1 VRKCLYENVLGSGIT
16 VLFEGLL
23 INGAVLLISTLILI
37 KASHLTITNA
47 MNASNASGMG
57 ATTIGFV
64 IVSFATSL
72 PELLVS
78 IFSAFGAGAVGVAVG
93 NVLGSNIV
101 NTCLILGICVLMV
114 TMRGGVSAYELM
126 NGKMNKRESESLYFG
141 LFIAS
146 MIPLVLI
153 YIREASR
160 VVGAVLLTLFIGNTY
175 QMVRANPAKTSGP
188 IDEAEHRRLSHYMSM
203 TIIGIIGVVVSS
215 YFLVDSA
222 SSSAA
227 LLGVPS
233 LVIGAT
239 IVAFGTSLPELATS
253 IEATRQGHIELAFG
267 NVVGSGFVNLTCIL
281 GVSLVSTPFTVNILS
296 FHDLAIFSLIANVFL
311 WYFMSSS
318 RINRREGL
326 VLIFLYAAFLFATFG
341 GYRA

>member
-1 VRKCLYENVLGSGIT
+1 M
-16 VLFEGLL
+16 FEGILTNGTALVISLL
-23 INGAVLLISTLILI
+23 ILT

-47 MNASNASGMG
+47 MKVSDASGMG

-64 IVSFATSL
+64 VVALATSL

-78 IFSAFGAGAVGVAVG
+78 IFAVLGAGTVGVAIG

-101 NTCLILGICVLMV
+101 NICFILGVCILMV
-114 TMRGGVSAYELM
+114 TIQRNGSAAEQL
-126 NGKMNKRESESLYFG
+126 NGQMSKREGENLYFG

-146 MIPLVLI
+146 IIPLVLI
-153 YIREASR
+153 YIREASQI
-160 VVGAVLLTLFIGNTY
+160 VGAILLTLFVYNTY
-175 QMVRANPAKTSGP
+175 HTIRTNPSETRSVV
-188 IDEAEHRRLSHYMSM
+188 DEAEHRKMSHYLLM
-203 TIIGIIGVVVSS
+203 TLVGIVGVVGSA

-222 SSSAA
+222 SSLAV
-227 LLGVPS
+227 LFGVPS

-239 IVAFGTSLPELATS
+239 IVAFGTSVPELATS

-267 NVVGSGFVNLTCIL
+267 NIVGSGFMNLTLIL
-281 GVSLVSTPFTVNILS
+281 GVSLISTPFTVNILS

-311 WYFMSSS
+311 WYFMSSG

-326 VLIFLYAAFLFATFG
+326 VLIFLYSAFLFATFG
-341 GYRA
+341 GYRTT